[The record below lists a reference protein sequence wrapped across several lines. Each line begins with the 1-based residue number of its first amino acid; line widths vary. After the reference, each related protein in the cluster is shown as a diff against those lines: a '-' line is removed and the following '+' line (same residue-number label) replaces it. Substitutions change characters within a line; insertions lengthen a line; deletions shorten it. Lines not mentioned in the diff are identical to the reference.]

1 MEEATSTGWHFLGP
15 WTGYYI
21 GAVLTALLVW
31 INKKI

>member
-1 MEEATSTGWHFLGP
+1 MEADSTAWHFLGP

-21 GAVLTALLVW
+21 GAVAALLVLW